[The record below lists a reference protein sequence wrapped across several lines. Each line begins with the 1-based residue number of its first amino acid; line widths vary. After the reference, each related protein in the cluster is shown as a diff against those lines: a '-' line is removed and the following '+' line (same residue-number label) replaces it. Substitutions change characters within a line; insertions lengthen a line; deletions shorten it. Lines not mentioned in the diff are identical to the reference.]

1 MKNINFKQLRRRRAI
16 GLALM
21 ILGVIVLVMPL
32 FIGQWMISLL
42 GIAFVA
48 AGVLYF
54 IDTMRTADETTGWLS
69 YLTGV
74 GFVILGGIL
83 FISPSVAL
91 SGTLIA
97 ITLYLLIDGGLKVYG
112 AVKLTGADR
121 WWALFNGLFSL
132 GGALLIWSFVSVNLG
147 GLAIGI
153 VLGLKLLV
161 EGWTMFFGPQKE
173 DGALDE
179 KPDPREHPDVKLHLA
194 PSNTIKQINETI
206 DNADTILSGQN
217 VIWCLTL
224 LLIMFFIHFIRTAS
238 TFTFIGLITPVTATI
253 GDAAVAFILG
263 VAVILP
269 IRLLWRKF
277 TRPVERTAWKRFH
290 SLEEKKQDLTLVER
304 GMKFWMEGRMGFA
317 KDLRTMR
324 ESLNFAF
331 WNLLKFGLPFVALFV
346 AINSIWGFSWY
357 FNSENWAS
365 GVFQRMATTR
375 VDPWRQASAT
385 ETEKAAIANGVP
397 PEKVFALEPAGIT
410 NGDFSF
416 IVIGDTGEGDTSQM
430 ILRDQIIAASNREDV
445 KFLVVSSDVIYPD
458 GKMNDYEFNFY
469 LPFKGFTKP
478 IYAIPGNH
486 DWYDADQGFNV
497 NFLDPVS
504 ADISL
509 RAQVAA
515 DLNTDVTASAE
526 KFNNMI
532 AEAKRLRE
540 YYRVDN
546 GHQRAPYFEIHTP
559 GFSFITLDTG
569 VTKTIDDK
577 EKAWLEDAL
586 NRAGENFKFVVLGH
600 PFYVAGGDG
609 TEDHPEFAAIL
620 ETLKRHKV
628 QIAMAGDT
636 HDFEHYKM
644 KYPADDGERE
654 MLHFVNGGGGAYLSI
669 GTSVGYP
676 VETSVSPDYAFYPRK
691 DEVEA
696 KIKTESPLWK
706 LPFLIWLQRFQGWP
720 FGPEMVSG
728 AFDFNRAPFFQSF
741 VEVKVERSQNRV
753 RLLLW
758 GVNGQ
763 LRWRDI
769 HTVGNIKPPDKTDDD
784 FVEFIAPLTQQMPT
798 SP

>member
-1 MKNINFKQLRRRRAI
+1 MKNINFKQLRRRKAM

-21 ILGVIVLVMPL
+21 ILGLIVLVMPI
-32 FIGQWMISLL
+32 FIGQWVISLFGVVCVVA
-42 GIAFVA
+42 GI
-48 AGVLYF
+48 LYF
-54 IDTMRTADETTGWLS
+54 IDTMRSADETTTWLS
-69 YLTGV
+69 YLTGL
-74 GFVILGGIL
+74 GFIVLGGIL
-83 FISPSVAL
+83 FVSPNVAL

-97 ITLYLLIDGGLKVYG
+97 ITLYFVIDGGVKIYG
-112 AVKLTGADR
+112 AFKLTGADR
-121 WWALFNGLFSL
+121 WWALFNGLFAI
-132 GGALLIWSFVSVNLG
+132 GMGLLIWSLVSIQLG
-147 GLAIGI
+147 GIAIGLAIG
-153 VLGLKLLV
+153 LKLLI
-161 EGWTMFFGPQKE
+161 EGWTMFFRPEK
-173 DGALDE
+173 GAEGEIE
-179 KPDPREHPDVKLHLA
+179 KPDPREHPDSKLKLG
-194 PSNTIKQINETI
+194 PSEQFAKIN
-206 DNADTILSGQN
+206 DTIEKSEVTLAGQT

-224 LLIMFFIHFIRTAS
+224 LLILFFIHFIRTDANWS
-238 TFTFIGLITPVTATI
+238 FIGMITPVTATI
-253 GDAAVAFILG
+253 GDAAVAVILG
-263 VAVILP
+263 IALILP

-277 TRPVERTAWKRFH
+277 TRPVERTAWRRFH
-290 SLEEKKQDLTLVER
+290 DVEGRSQDLTIIER
-304 GMKFWMEGRMGFA
+304 GMKFWMEGRMWFA
-317 KDLRTMR
+317 HDLVEMR

-331 WNLLKFGLPFVALFV
+331 WNLLHFGLPLTAIFV

-375 VDPWRQASAT
+375 VDPWRKAAAIES
-385 ETEKAAIANGVP
+385 EKAAIASGVP
-397 PEKVFALEPAGIT
+397 PDKVFALEPAGVT
-410 NGDFSF
+410 DGDFSF
-416 IVIGDTGEGDTSQM
+416 IVIGDTGEGDSSQM
-430 ILRDQIIAASNREDV
+430 SLRDQLIAASNREEV

-458 GKMNDYEFNFY
+458 GKMKDYEYNFY

-504 ADISL
+504 ADVSL

-515 DLNTDVTASAE
+515 DLNTDITSYEE
-526 KFNNMI
+526 KYQNMI

-569 VTKTIDDK
+569 VTKTIDEK
-577 EKAWLEDAL
+577 ERAWLEDAL

-600 PFYVAGGDG
+600 PFWVAGSD
-609 TEDHPEFAAIL
+609 TTTDDPEFAAIL

-644 KYPADDGERE
+644 KYPSDNGERE

-676 VETSVSPDYAFYPRK
+676 VDHSVSPDYAYYPRGE
-691 DEVEA
+691 EVEA
-696 KIKTESPLWK
+696 KIKNESPLWK
-706 LPFLIWLQRFQGWP
+706 LPFLIWLQWFQGWP
-720 FGPEMVSG
+720 FGQEMVSG

-741 VEVKVERSQNRV
+741 VQINVERSQNRV
-753 RLLLW
+753 RLLLY

-769 HTVGNIKPPDKTDDD
+769 HTTGNIKPPDKSDDD
-784 FVEFIAPLTQQMPT
+784 FVEFIATLTAQ
-798 SP
+798 